1 MSFFRNLQNKLLDAS
16 IFFSFDRS
24 GFLRH
29 AQEYNTEDLN
39 VDCTGKNY
47 LITGANSGLGKATA
61 TEIAQRGGTIY
72 LLCRNEQRAANAQE
86 EIIQKTKNE
95 NVHIE
100 LIDMSDLHSVEA
112 AVERLQK
119 IQIDVLINNAGVL
132 PTERWESK
140 QGYEGTFATNI
151 LGAQL
156 LTKRLYPVLA
166 SNPQSRIIW
175 VTSGGMYPTR
185 LSLSRLI
192 NPKEPFDGV
201 QAYSQT
207 KRAQVILNRLWA
219 QYGSVPSYCMHP
231 GWAATPGVQQSLP
244 KFDQMMEGRLRTSL
258 QGADTIIWLAISKS
272 LHTEQSG
279 TLWFD
284 RCIVAENFFPW
295 TASSEEQ
302 EQKLWDTL
310 EEMMEQ
316 GLSKN

>member
-1 MSFFRNLQNKLLDAS
+1 MSFFRNLQNKLLDGS

-24 GFLRH
+24 GFIRH

-39 VDCTGKNY
+39 VDCNGKNY

-61 TEIAQRGGTIY
+61 IEIAQRGGTVY
-72 LLCRNEQRAANAQE
+72 LLCRNEQRATNAQE
-86 EIIQKTKNE
+86 EIIQKTQNQ
-95 NVHIE
+95 NIHVE

-112 AVERLQK
+112 ASKRLQQ

-156 LTKRLYPVLA
+156 LTKRLYPVLQ

-244 KFDQMMEGRLRTSL
+244 KFDKMMEGRLRTSL
-258 QGADTIIWLAISKS
+258 QGADTIIWLAVSKS
-272 LHTEQSG
+272 VQAEQSG

-284 RCIVAENFFPW
+284 RRIVAENFFPW

-310 EEMMEQ
+310 EEMMER
-316 GLSKN
+316 GLSKS